1 MKRSDWVLF
10 GILTAL
16 IGVLGC
22 ADSSQQ
28 KTASTAPS
36 QPAPV
41 QAPAPPPSAPAA
53 NTLEIPSVL
62 SVEHALDLLAQRDG
76 IVQQVFFDQDSWVKK
91 GTVLARLDD
100 RELLASLEKARL
112 DQQVAENNYKYQE
125 AEKKA
130 KDAAYKR
137 QQELRK
143 YGLSSQAALEE
154 AEFQATGAAYDLDSW
169 RAAIE
174 QKKAAIR
181 ELEIELEK
189 TQIVAP
195 FDGYIVRRAIRAG
208 QSMVKNDLCF
218 RISELYPLE
227 VRFLVPESAGP
238 RPVIGSALKV
248 VLVDDPSRTYNAQVK
263 LVSPTVDA
271 ASASYDLTAELTGPH
286 LEDLR
291 PGMAVRVIWSTEV
304 EKLRSRESSREVKES
319 RSRGVN

>member
-1 MKRSDWVLF
+1 MKRSEWVLF
-10 GILTAL
+10 GILAAL

-22 ADSSQQ
+22 ADSSEQ
-28 KTASTAPS
+28 KTASAGPP
-36 QPAPV
+36 QPAA
-41 QAPAPPPSAPAA
+41 APAPAQPPSLPVS

-76 IVQQVFFDQDSWVKK
+76 IVEQVFFDQDSWVKK

-154 AEFQATGAAYDLDSW
+154 AEFQSTGAAYDLDSW
-169 RAAIE
+169 KAAIE

-195 FDGYIVRRAIRAG
+195 FDGYVVRRAIRAG
-208 QSMVKNDLCF
+208 QSVVKNDLCF

-238 RPVIGSALKV
+238 RPTIGSALKV
-248 VLVDDPSRTYNAQVK
+248 VLVDDPLRAYNAQVK

-291 PGMAVRVIWSTEV
+291 PGMAVRVIWS
-304 EKLRSRESSREVKES
+304 RESSREVKES